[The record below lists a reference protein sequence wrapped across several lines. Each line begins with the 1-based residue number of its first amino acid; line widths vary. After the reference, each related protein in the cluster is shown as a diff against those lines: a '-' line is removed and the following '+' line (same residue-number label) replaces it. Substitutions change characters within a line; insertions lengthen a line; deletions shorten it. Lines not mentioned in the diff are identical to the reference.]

1 MAHPAESSPLI
12 RAALLRKALADAA
25 QRAALARRLGLTGT
39 EVLAVQH
46 LARAGELTP
55 GQLRAR
61 LQLSSGG
68 MTGLIQRMQRAG
80 HLTRDSHPR
89 DARSAVLRLTPDI
102 QTWAAETCAP
112 LVAEIDTLVQE
123 LSLNAAEAVRRFL
136 ESVADAAERHANRL
150 AADADATAHD
160 ALAVPLPA
168 LWA

>member
-1 MAHPAESSPLI
+1 MAVPPEAPGI
-12 RAALLRKALADAA
+12 RAALMRKALADAA
-25 QRAALARRLGLTGT
+25 QRAALARRLGLTGN

-55 GQLRAR
+55 GQLSAR

-68 MTGLIQRMQRAG
+68 TTGLIQRMQRAG
-80 HLTRDSHPR
+80 HVTRHGHPGDR
-89 DARSAVLRLTPDI
+89 RRAVLCLSTKI
-102 QTWAAETCAP
+102 ETWATDAWAP
-112 LVAEIDTLVQE
+112 LVAEVDTLIQQLPSNEAQVVQG
-123 LSLNAAEAVRRFL
+123 FL

>member
-1 MAHPAESSPLI
+1 MAVAPEAPPLI

-25 QRAALARRLGLTGT
+25 QRAALARRLGLTGN

-55 GQLRAR
+55 GQLSAR

-68 MTGLIQRMQRAG
+68 TTGLIQRMQRAG
-80 HLTRDSHPR
+80 HVTREGHPR
-89 DARSAVLRLTPDI
+89 DARRALLHLTTEI
-102 QTWAAETCAP
+102 QTWAADTWAP
-112 LVAEIDTLVQE
+112 LVAEVDTLIQQLSSNEAAVVQG
-123 LSLNAAEAVRRFL
+123 FL

-150 AADADATAHD
+150 AADGDATAHD
-160 ALAVPLPA
+160 TLAVPLPA